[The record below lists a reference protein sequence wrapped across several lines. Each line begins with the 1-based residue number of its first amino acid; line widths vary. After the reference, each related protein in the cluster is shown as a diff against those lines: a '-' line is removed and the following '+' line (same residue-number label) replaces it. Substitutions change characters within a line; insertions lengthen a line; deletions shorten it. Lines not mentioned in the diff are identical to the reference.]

1 MGAHGLPLIGSGD
14 WNDGMNRVGAQGTRR
29 KCVAGLV
36 PARHDRSQFAPYAE
50 ARDDDARVSV
60 LADNAPGQSARHWRQ
75 RRWDGQ
81 WYRRGYYD
89 DGTPLGSDESAE
101 CKIDAIA
108 QSWSVMSGVAD
119 PAHAA
124 QAMAAVDERL
134 IRRDGNIALLLTPPF
149 DRTPPLDLIDRK
161 AQIPLVNDGT
171 THRAHIVLG

>member
-1 MGAHGLPLIGSGD
+1 MPKH
-14 WNDGMNRVGAQGTRR
+14 VTTTRASR
-29 KCVAGLV
+29 AG
-36 PARHDRSQFAPYAE
+36 
-50 ARDDDARVSV
+50 
-60 LADNAPGQSARHWRQ
+60 DNAPGQSARHWKQ
-75 RRWDGQ
+75 RAGTVS
-81 WYRRGYYD
+81 GIGAAIYD

-108 QSWSVMSGVAD
+108 QSWSVISGVAD